1 MLFLLIVVAL
11 GFFPKQDKRY
21 WLFAVS
27 AAVVQLVAHLLF
39 NVDLYGGWSDGYI
52 TYFVRQAQKN
62 DFDIYGMFSLEIIF
76 GWIIPIY
83 LIHKGYKRKE
93 LGESR

>member
-1 MLFLLIVVAL
+1 
-11 GFFPKQDKRY
+11 
-21 WLFAVS
+21 
-27 AAVVQLVAHLLF
+27 
-39 NVDLYGGWSDGYI
+39 LYGGWSDGYI